1 MHSGYGFFLL
11 VLLQTYVAAL
21 ATMLFLRKEHHGIR
35 TFEVVATL
43 PTRAHTHTH
52 TNQHVLAHIMVFII
66 VLLFSLPWIP
76 PAALFQV
83 RVTAA
88 LAASAQCGHIRGHL
102 DTGHLLPVDDETTLG
117 HR

>member
-1 MHSGYGFFLL
+1 MCAAQRPSPLL
-11 VLLQTYVAAL
+11 HWHAEYLLQEKAYET
-21 ATMLFLRKEHHGIR
+21 
-35 TFEVVATL
+35 
-43 PTRAHTHTH
+43 TRAHTHTH